1 MSNSLL
7 DILAEKFSKQKD
19 ILEEDLGDHLCLFDM
34 TDEYIDEIEN
44 KFKSKAELIFD
55 MEKDANSFL
64 DFVTKVYG
72 KSSIASFH
80 YIEFEDEKYPEE
92 NSSSEENSGNE
103 NNSGSEENEHLT
115 SRQLVYLNGKLDL
128 LNKKFDFGTN
138 DLFTYG
144 NYENMKKKEYRF
156 TSFRSQNSN
165 ILIKVEEDRAYG
177 IFTSHGNVD
186 TIIGIRKDFFTN
198 PIIEMYEGIRI
209 EEDNGINE
217 ENVGK
222 IFPTLN
228 TKKGILKEFKIYQI
242 KN

>member
-7 DILAEKFSKQKD
+7 DIIAEKFSKQKHS
-19 ILEEDLGDHLCLFDM
+19 LEEDLSDHLCLFDM

-55 MEKDANSFL
+55 MVKDGNSFL

-80 YIEFEDEKYPEE
+80 YIEFEDEKCPEE
-92 NSSSEENSGNE
+92 NIDNE
-103 NNSGSEENEHLT
+103 GNSGSEDNEHLT
-115 SRQLVYLNGKLDL
+115 SRQLIYLNGKLDL

-144 NYENMKKKEYRF
+144 NYENMKKKEYKF

-177 IFTSHGNVD
+177 IFTSHGNID
-186 TIIGIRKDFFTN
+186 TIIGIRKDFFKN
-198 PIIEMYEGIRI
+198 PVIEMYEGIRI
-209 EEDNGINE
+209 EEGNGINE

-228 TKKGILKEFKIYQI
+228 TKKGYLKEFKIYQI
-242 KN
+242 

>member
-7 DILAEKFSKQKD
+7 DIIAEKFSNSKD
-19 ILEEDLGDHLCLFDM
+19 KLEEDLDNHLYLFDM

-44 KFKSKAELIFD
+44 KFKSNAELIFD
-55 MEKDANSFL
+55 MEKDGNSFL

-72 KSSIASFH
+72 KSNIASFH
-80 YIEFEDEKYPEE
+80 YIEFENEKCPEE
-92 NSSSEENSGNE
+92 NCDNEDNNGSEENSG
-103 NNSGSEENEHLT
+103 SSIENEQLT

-144 NYENMKKKEYRF
+144 NYENMKKKEYGF

-165 ILIKVEEDRAYG
+165 ILIKVEEDRTYG

-186 TIIGIRKDFFTN
+186 TIIGIRKDFFKN
-198 PIIEMYEGIRI
+198 PVIEMYEGIRV
-209 EEDNGINE
+209 EEGNGINE

-228 TKKGILKEFKIYQI
+228 TKKGYLKEFKIYQI
-242 KN
+242 

>member
-7 DILAEKFSKQKD
+7 DIIAEKFSKPKET
-19 ILEEDLGDHLCLFDM
+19 LEEDLDNHLYLFDM

-44 KFKSKAELIFD
+44 KFKSNAELIFD
-55 MEKDANSFL
+55 MEKDGNSFL
-64 DFVTKVYG
+64 DFATKVYG

-80 YIEFEDEKYPEE
+80 YIEFENEKCTEE
-92 NSSSEENSGNE
+92 NSDSEDNNGSED
-103 NNSGSEENEHLT
+103 NSGSSTENEQFT

-128 LNKKFDFGTN
+128 INKKFDFGTN

-165 ILIKVEEDRAYG
+165 ILVKIEEDRAYG

-186 TIIGIRKDFFTN
+186 TIIGIRKDFFKN
-198 PIIEMYEGIRI
+198 PVIELYEGIRV
-209 EEDNGINE
+209 EEGNGINE

-228 TKKGILKEFKIYQI
+228 TKKGYLKEFKIYQI
-242 KN
+242 

>member
-7 DILAEKFSKQKD
+7 DIIAEKFSKQKHS
-19 ILEEDLGDHLCLFDM
+19 LEEDLSDHLCLFDM

-55 MEKDANSFL
+55 MVKDGNSFL

-80 YIEFEDEKYPEE
+80 YIEFEDEKCPEE
-92 NSSSEENSGNE
+92 NIDNE
-103 NNSGSEENEHLT
+103 GNSGSEDNEHLT
-115 SRQLVYLNGKLDL
+115 SRQLIYLNGKLDL
-128 LNKKFDFGTN
+128 LNKKFDFGKN

-144 NYENMKKKEYRF
+144 NYENMKKKEYKF

-177 IFTSHGNVD
+177 IFTSHGNID
-186 TIIGIRKDFFTN
+186 TIIGIRKDFFKN
-198 PIIEMYEGIRI
+198 PVIEMYEGIRI
-209 EEDNGINE
+209 EEGNGINE

-228 TKKGILKEFKIYQI
+228 TKKGYLKEFKIYQI
-242 KN
+242 

>member
-7 DILAEKFSKQKD
+7 DIIAEKFSKQKHS
-19 ILEEDLGDHLCLFDM
+19 LEEDLSDHLCLFDM
-34 TDEYIDEIEN
+34 TDDYIDEIEN

-55 MEKDANSFL
+55 MVKDGNSFL

-80 YIEFEDEKYPEE
+80 YIEFEDEKCPEE
-92 NSSSEENSGNE
+92 NIDNE
-103 NNSGSEENEHLT
+103 GNSGSEDNEHLT
-115 SRQLVYLNGKLDL
+115 SRQLIYLNGKLDL

-144 NYENMKKKEYRF
+144 NYENMKKKEYKF

-177 IFTSHGNVD
+177 IFTSHGNID
-186 TIIGIRKDFFTN
+186 TIIGIRKDFFKN
-198 PIIEMYEGIRI
+198 PVIEMYEGIRI
-209 EEDNGINE
+209 EEGNGINE

-228 TKKGILKEFKIYQI
+228 TKKGYLKEFKIYQI
-242 KN
+242 

>member
-7 DILAEKFSKQKD
+7 DIIAEKFSKQKHS
-19 ILEEDLGDHLCLFDM
+19 LEEDLSDHLCLFDM
-34 TDEYIDEIEN
+34 TDDYIDEIEN

-55 MEKDANSFL
+55 MVKDGNSFL

-80 YIEFEDEKYPEE
+80 YIEFEDEKCPEE
-92 NSSSEENSGNE
+92 NSDNEGNSDSED
-103 NNSGSEENEHLT
+103 NEHLT
-115 SRQLVYLNGKLDL
+115 SRQLIYLNGKLDL
-128 LNKKFDFGTN
+128 LNKKFDFGKN

-144 NYENMKKKEYRF
+144 NYENMKKKEYKF

-177 IFTSHGNVD
+177 IFTSHGNID
-186 TIIGIRKDFFTN
+186 TIIGIRKDFFKN
-198 PIIEMYEGIRI
+198 PVIEMYEGIRI
-209 EEDNGINE
+209 EEGNGINE

-228 TKKGILKEFKIYQI
+228 TKKGYLKEFKIYQI
-242 KN
+242 